1 MLSNQVAKI
10 IGGIRMSTD
19 HKLTDEQIQLREKM
33 ITEAYDCQHDND
45 LFNKKLKEIKC
56 FVDKCEDEAIAKAN
70 LRALQDDN
78 HFVPEF
84 IQSNNTVTFE
94 NGGHITKEQHT
105 ESLFIN
111 KNEKF
116 ADRIKVSEEDKEIFG
131 HEGALGELIRGVVTG
146 KWKNKAMKNAVTTT
160 TSGVLIPNIL
170 SSQIIDLARNI
181 SLFTSANVPI
191 IPMETD
197 NMKISRVK
205 SDPIFKFKKE
215 GEAAT
220 ESNIELDDVNLKA
233 KTCYGYAYVT
243 LESIKSS
250 KNLEDVIR
258 NTFAQSIAQGIDKAF
273 LYGQYDETS
282 STYDDFA
289 PVGILND
296 EDINSIIATA
306 NSGYDDI
313 IKAIG
318 TVKKANGN
326 PTAFGYNSET
336 EELLS
341 LLKTTEG
348 LYLEA
353 PKYVQN
359 LNHIVSNQLA
369 YDSSNGSDALVFDP
383 KALLIGIQENIQIKI
398 IEDEKCLKNGLVGF
412 QIFTMQDCSTVY
424 PKHICK
430 ITGIK

>member
-10 IGGIRMSTD
+10 IGGIRMSTN

-348 LYLEA
+348 QYLEA
-353 PKYVQN
+353 PKSVQN

>member
-33 ITEAYDCQHDND
+33 ITEAYDCQHDDN

-56 FVDKCEDEAIAKAN
+56 FVDKCEDEPIAKAN

-348 LYLEA
+348 QYLEA
-353 PKYVQN
+353 PKSVQN

>member
-33 ITEAYDCQHDND
+33 ITEAYDCQHDDN

-348 LYLEA
+348 QYLEA
-353 PKYVQN
+353 PKSVQN

>member
-348 LYLEA
+348 QYLEA
-353 PKYVQN
+353 PKSVQN

>member
-341 LLKTTEG
+341 LLKRTEG
-348 LYLEA
+348 QYLEA
-353 PKYVQN
+353 PKSVQN

>member
-33 ITEAYDCQHDND
+33 ITEAYDCQHDDN

-84 IQSNNTVTFE
+84 IQSNNTVTFG

-348 LYLEA
+348 QYLEA
-353 PKYVQN
+353 PKSVQN

>member
-1 MLSNQVAKI
+1 MNREEYKAK
-10 IGGIRMSTD
+10 
-19 HKLTDEQIQLREKM
+19 REELIKEGQRL
-33 ITEAYDCQHDND
+33 IDANKIEE
-45 LFNKKLKEIKC
+45 FNEIK
-56 FVDKCEDEAIAKAN
+56 DKIEKLDDDFEKEAVAKAN
-70 LRALQDDN
+70 FKALQDN
-78 HFVPEF
+78 NNFIPEYM
-84 IQSNNTVTFE
+84 QSNNTVTFG
-94 NGGHITKEQHT
+94 NRGHITKEQHT

-146 KWKNKAMKNAVTTT
+146 KWDNKAMKNAITTT
-160 TSGVLIPNIL
+160 TSGVLIPAIL

-243 LESIKSS
+243 LEAIKSS
-250 KNLEDVIR
+250 KNLENVIR

-273 LYGQYDETS
+273 LYGQYDETNS
-282 STYDDFA
+282 KFDDFA
-289 PVGILND
+289 PIGILND
-296 EDINSIIATA
+296 TGINSITATES
-306 NSGYDDI
+306 SGYDDI

-318 TVKKANGN
+318 KVKKANGN
-326 PTAFGYNSET
+326 PTVFGYNSET

-348 LYLEA
+348 QYLEA
-353 PKYVQN
+353 PKSVQN

-369 YDSSNGSDALVFDP
+369 YDSSKGSDALVFDP
-383 KALLIGIQENIQIKI
+383 QALLIGLQENIQIKI

-412 QIFTMQDCSTVY
+412 QIFTMQNCLTVY
-424 PKHICK
+424 AKHICK

>member
-146 KWKNKAMKNAVTTT
+146 KWKNKAKKNAVTTT

-348 LYLEA
+348 QYLEA
-353 PKYVQN
+353 PKSVQN

>member
-1 MLSNQVAKI
+1 
-10 IGGIRMSTD
+10 
-19 HKLTDEQIQLREKM
+19 
-33 ITEAYDCQHDND
+33 
-45 LFNKKLKEIKC
+45 
-56 FVDKCEDEAIAKAN
+56 
-70 LRALQDDN
+70 
-78 HFVPEF
+78 
-84 IQSNNTVTFE
+84 
-94 NGGHITKEQHT
+94 
-105 ESLFIN
+105 
-111 KNEKF
+111 
-116 ADRIKVSEEDKEIFG
+116 
-131 HEGALGELIRGVVTG
+131 
-146 KWKNKAMKNAVTTT
+146 MKNAITTT
-160 TSGVLIPNIL
+160 TSGVLIPAIL
-170 SSQIIDLARNI
+170 SSQIIDLARSI

-243 LESIKSS
+243 LEAIKSS
-250 KNLEDVIR
+250 KNLENVIR

-273 LYGQYDETS
+273 LYGQYNETDS
-282 STYDDFA
+282 KFDDFA

-296 EDINSIIATA
+296 TDINSITATA

-318 TVKKANGN
+318 KVKKANGN
-326 PTAFGYNSET
+326 PTVFGYNSET

-348 LYLEA
+348 QYLEA
-353 PKYVQN
+353 PKSVQN

-369 YDSSNGSDALVFDP
+369 YDSSDGSDALVFDP
-383 KALLIGIQENIQIKI
+383 QALLIGLQENIQIKI